1 MIDINLIRYDGSI
14 NHQSGLDFYYVRG
27 SHCFCILIREA
38 QPGVFP
44 YKITIQPD
52 RVEHNEPHVHVT
64 PFNAPQRDIGHHGV
78 SFSINNPRLLAGA
91 RKLSSREETFVISW
105 INSHQSDLITLWNI
119 LLNGKDYTEPL
130 KRVQTRWE
138 EGGVF
143 FDGEKPSKS
152 KVIEGKIKVWFNGSL
167 SDPTLSD
174 DGKVCYKCS
183 QDICILRPNVGDY
196 SNIVFSGKKVQDKT
210 REF

>member
-1 MIDINLIRYDGSI
+1 MINIHLIRYDGSI
-14 NHQSGLDFYYVRG
+14 NHQSGLDFYYIRE
-27 SHCFCILIREA
+27 SHCFCILIRRA
-38 QPGVFP
+38 QPDDFP
-44 YKITIQPD
+44 FTITIQPD

-64 PFNAPQRDIGHHGV
+64 PIDAPQRRISPHGV
-78 SFSINNPRLLAGA
+78 SFSINNPRLLAGE
-91 RKLSSREETFVISW
+91 LSSREKSIVTRW
-105 INSHQSDLITLWNI
+105 IDSHKGDLLILWDV
-119 LLNGKDYTEPL
+119 LLNGKDYTVPL
-130 KRVQTRWE
+130 KNVQTRWE

-152 KVIEGKIKVWFNGSL
+152 KVIEGNITVWFNGSL

-210 REF
+210 RKL